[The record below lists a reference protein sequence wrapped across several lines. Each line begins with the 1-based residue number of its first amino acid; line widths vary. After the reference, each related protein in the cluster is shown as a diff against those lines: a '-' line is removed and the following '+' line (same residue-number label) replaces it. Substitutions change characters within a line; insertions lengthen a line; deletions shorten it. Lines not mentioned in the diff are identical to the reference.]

1 MTKAEL
7 VAAIAHKTGLKQAQ
21 AKDALDAM
29 LGSVTESLKAGNEVR
44 LVGFGSFTP
53 VDRPAGMARNPRTGA
68 AVKRPASKT
77 ARFRVG
83 DSLKAALNEGPG
95 FRGTGR
101 AGRRGGRPFLLGGM
115 YTIGRMVVGGE
126 GIEPPTSW

>member
-29 LGSVTESLKAGNEVR
+29 LGSVTESLQAGNEVR

-53 VDRPAGMARNPRTGA
+53 VHRAAGMARNPRTGA

-83 DSLKAALNEGPG
+83 DSLKAALN
-95 FRGTGR
+95 
-101 AGRRGGRPFLLGGM
+101 
-115 YTIGRMVVGGE
+115 
-126 GIEPPTSW
+126 